1 MVPEIGD
8 ALRGWRLCRRLAPA
22 EFEALAAIAERLE
35 LAAGDELFREGDA
48 GDGVYLIVSGE
59 VEVSKRT
66 RGGERSLARLGAGSV
81 LGEMSLLTA
90 EPRSASARAIA
101 PVSVLRLAAPR
112 FREML
117 DAGAGAALK
126 IVAGIA
132 EVLAQRLAATNA
144 KLVELSERL
153 DGAGAEDP
161 EAKDERLA
169 ELHRSLQV
177 WSF

>member
-1 MVPEIGD
+1 MVPGIGD
-8 ALRGWRLCRRLAPA
+8 ALSGWALCRRLAAA
-22 EFEALAAIAERLE
+22 ELEAIAAIAERLDF
-35 LAAGDELFREGDA
+35 AAGGELFREGQS
-48 GDGVYLIVSGE
+48 GDGVYLLVAGE

-66 RGGERSLARLGAGSV
+66 RSGERPLARLGAGAV

-101 PVSVLRLAAPR
+101 PTEVLRLPAPR
-112 FREML
+112 FRAML
-117 DAGAGAALK
+117 EEGSGAALK

-132 EVLAQRLAATNA
+132 EVLAHRLAATNA

-153 DGAGAEDP
+153 DGAGADDP
-161 EAKDERLA
+161 GARDERLA